1 MAPRWLT
8 VSGIA
13 VAAMLLFSLHVT
25 QWIGLLFPVWVLVV
39 SLYILVAARRAD
51 APALLSAP
59 EAS

>member
-1 MAPRWLT
+1 
-8 VSGIA
+8 
-13 VAAMLLFSLHVT
+13 MLLFSLYVT